1 MLKTGPYLIAT
12 LLVKNEED
20 ILEHS
25 LKHHIEEQN
34 IQFIIATDNNSTDN
48 TKKIL
53 KSFKEVK
60 IIIDENGSDHDQ
72 SKWVT
77 RMAKLATIYDPKWI
91 VHLDADEF
99 WCNLQNLY
107 NYDKQTKLIKVDKF
121 YNHLV
126 LDKNFSFE
134 STKYYHDQ
142 DNIESVGIARTPPKI
157 IHKPINS
164 AVVENGNH
172 NLHCDFPLN
181 QVHTDKIW
189 VHHFP
194 VRSYKQFERKV
205 RDGATSL
212 LKLGQKGTGQHW
224 MDWFEIYKKGMLE
237 IEYEKFI
244 ANSTYHILTR
254 SINSWMPM
262 HELLAD

>member
-99 WCNLQNLY
+99 WCN
-107 NYDKQTKLIKVDKF
+107 K
-121 YNHLV
+121 
-126 LDKNFSFE
+126 
-134 STKYYHDQ
+134 
-142 DNIESVGIARTPPKI
+142 
-157 IHKPINS
+157 
-164 AVVENGNH
+164 
-172 NLHCDFPLN
+172 
-181 QVHTDKIW
+181 
-189 VHHFP
+189 
-194 VRSYKQFERKV
+194 
-205 RDGATSL
+205 
-212 LKLGQKGTGQHW
+212 
-224 MDWFEIYKKGMLE
+224 
-237 IEYEKFI
+237 
-244 ANSTYHILTR
+244 TY
-254 SINSWMPM
+254 
-262 HELLAD
+262 